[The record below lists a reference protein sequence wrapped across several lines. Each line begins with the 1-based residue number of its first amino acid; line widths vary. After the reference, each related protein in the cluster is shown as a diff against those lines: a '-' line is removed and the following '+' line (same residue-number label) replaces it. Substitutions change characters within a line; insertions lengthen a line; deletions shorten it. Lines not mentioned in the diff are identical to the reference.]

1 MIPPERPIPQGIPST
16 ARKIIIALMF
26 GGIAYPITNLTEQ
39 PQIWILTVSVFI
51 GGVVLVV
58 QFIVEFDE
66 RIRTME
72 RLQMQHYTA
81 MENALKDQFKKIN
94 EATELFGLVE
104 DSSLRTDGITEL
116 VRNATKIKHADQQAE
131 PRLIYDLAQS
141 EISRLSEFLKE
152 LGDGGTV
159 SYDGEDREWLL
170 ALARNIRVSLDAT
183 SLPAVDGGGGRFNG
197 GFWFS
202 DLGERYLDIQR
213 EIVRNGVCIRRVFI
227 LDGTSVALEDQDF
240 RQMCRIQHEIGIN
253 VRVLEPAQIVTQPHA
268 MLFDFVLFDQKISYE
283 VTPAVGNDRDH
294 PVFINTRLILQEAR
308 VRERVRGFN
317 ALWDSAKEL
326 EW

>member
-1 MIPPERPIPQGIPST
+1 
-16 ARKIIIALMF
+16 MF

-72 RLQMQHYTA
+72 RLQMEHYTK
-81 MENALKDQFKKIN
+81 MEDSLRAEFKKIN
-94 EATELFGLVE
+94 EATELFSVVE
-104 DSSLRTDGITEL
+104 DSTLRTDGITEL
-116 VRNATKIKHADQQAE
+116 VRNATKIKQADSQSEQQAD
-131 PRLIYDLAQS
+131 LQLVSDLAQS
-141 EISRLSEFLKE
+141 EIGRLSEFLKE

-170 ALARNIRVSLDAT
+170 ALTRHIKSSLDAT
-183 SLPAVDGGGGRFNG
+183 SLPAVDGGGQGFHG

-213 EIVRNGVCIRRVFI
+213 EIVRNGVCVRRVFI
-227 LDGTSVALEDQDF
+227 LDGTSVVADDPEF
-240 RQMCRIQHEIGIN
+240 KQMCRIQRDIGIH
-253 VRVLEPAQIVTQPHA
+253 VRVLDPTELVTQPHA
-268 MLFDFVLFDQKISYE
+268 MLFDFVLFDEKISYE
-283 VTPAVGNDRDH
+283 ITPAVANDRNH
-294 PVFINTRLILQEAR
+294 PVFINTRLILQKAR